1 MILLTAGMSSVPTCA
16 IVSLRKVWL
25 HFFCTLSWGMWIEDT
40 TLPCLLRAEQIQFP
54 QPPLTHP
61 VLQSLSHLA
70 ALHWTCSHLPT
81 SLLRQGT
88 QNWAEYSMIV
98 LQMSKKGKTPLLST
112 WFPYSCSLTCYK
124 TKPNS
129 TSSVESHFLNL
140 HISMNHHYAKH
151 CNARR

>member
-1 MILLTAGMSSVPTCA
+1 MFQPVPLSLWEKSGFTFSVLFHEVCEYKTQ
-16 IVSLRKVWL
+16 
-25 HFFCTLSWGMWIEDT
+25 
-40 TLPCLLRAEQIQFP
+40 PCLAFLG
-54 QPPLTHP
+54 LNKSS
-61 VLQSLSHLA
+61 SLSHLSLILCSSLSAILA

-112 WFPYSCSLTCYK
+112 WFLYSCSLTCYK

-129 TSSVESHFLNL
+129 TLSVESHFLNL